1 MDVLFVMI
9 PLGLVLVVF
18 AIWSF
23 VWSVKHDQ
31 FDDLERQG
39 WSILFDDDK
48 PVKTPVC
55 VAEPGVAEHG
65 VAEPVVAKP
74 VVAKPVFAKPV
85 VAKPLAAKA
94 GTHSGDAP

>member
-74 VVAKPVFAKPV
+74 VFAKPV

>member
-48 PVKTPVC
+48 PGKSP
-55 VAEPGVAEHG
+55 AASKKSQPDSKED
-65 VAEPVVAKP
+65 KP
-74 VVAKPVFAKPV
+74 
-85 VAKPLAAKA
+85 
-94 GTHSGDAP
+94 

>member
-55 VAEPGVAEHG
+55 VAEPGVAE
-65 VAEPVVAKP
+65 P

>member
-55 VAEPGVAEHG
+55 VAEPGVAEPG
-65 VAEPVVAKP
+65 
-74 VVAKPVFAKPV
+74 VAKPVFAKP
-85 VAKPLAAKA
+85 LAAKD

>member
-48 PVKTPVC
+48 PVKTPVS
-55 VAEPGVAEHG
+55 
-65 VAEPVVAKP
+65 VAKP
-74 VVAKPVFAKPV
+74 VSAKPVSAKPI
-85 VAKPLAAKA
+85 VAKPLVAKD
-94 GTHSGDAP
+94 GTDSGDTP

>member
-55 VAEPGVAEHG
+55 VAEPGVAEPG
-65 VAEPVVAKP
+65 
-74 VVAKPVFAKPV
+74 VAKPVFAKPV

>member
-9 PLGLVLVVF
+9 ALGLVLVVF

-55 VAEPGVAEHG
+55 VAEPGVAE
-65 VAEPVVAKP
+65 P

>member
-55 VAEPGVAEHG
+55 VAEPGVAEPG
-65 VAEPVVAKP
+65 VAEPVV
-74 VVAKPVFAKPV
+74 AKPV

>member
-9 PLGLVLVVF
+9 PLGLVLVMF

-48 PVKTPVC
+48 PVKTPVS
-55 VAEPGVAEHG
+55 VAKPV

-74 VVAKPVFAKPV
+74 RGAKD
-85 VAKPLAAKA
+85 
-94 GTHSGDAP
+94 GTDSGDTP

>member
-55 VAEPGVAEHG
+55 VAEP
-65 VAEPVVAKP
+65 

>member
-31 FDDLERQG
+31 FEDLERQG
-39 WSILFDDDK
+39 WSILFEDEKPAKTISTASQADPAGEGDK
-48 PVKTPVC
+48 P
-55 VAEPGVAEHG
+55 
-65 VAEPVVAKP
+65 
-74 VVAKPVFAKPV
+74 
-85 VAKPLAAKA
+85 
-94 GTHSGDAP
+94 

>member
-55 VAEPGVAEHG
+55 VAEPGVAE
-65 VAEPVVAKP
+65 P
-74 VVAKPVFAKPV
+74 VVAKPVFAKPVFAKPVVAKPV

>member
-31 FDDLERQG
+31 FEDLERQG
-39 WSILFDDDK
+39 WSILFEDEK
-48 PVKTPVC
+48 P
-55 VAEPGVAEHG
+55 
-65 VAEPVVAKP
+65 AKIISATSKADP
-74 VVAKPVFAKPV
+74 DSEDNKP
-85 VAKPLAAKA
+85 
-94 GTHSGDAP
+94 

>member
-48 PVKTPVC
+48 PVKTPVSAAKAA
-55 VAEPGVAEHG
+55 VANPA
-65 VAEPVVAKP
+65 
-74 VVAKPVFAKPV
+74 
-85 VAKPLAAKA
+85 VAKPLVAKDGA
-94 GTHSGDAP
+94 NSGDTP

>member
-1 MDVLFVMI
+1 MDILFVMI

-48 PVKTPVC
+48 PVITQGS
-55 VAEPGVAEHG
+55 AG
-65 VAEPVVAKP
+65 
-74 VVAKPVFAKPV
+74 
-85 VAKPLAAKA
+85 KPLTDKPH
-94 GTHSGDAP
+94 TDSEPTP

>member
-31 FDDLERQG
+31 FEDLERQG
-39 WSILFDDDK
+39 WSILFEDEKPAKIISATSQADSASEGDK
-48 PVKTPVC
+48 P
-55 VAEPGVAEHG
+55 
-65 VAEPVVAKP
+65 
-74 VVAKPVFAKPV
+74 
-85 VAKPLAAKA
+85 
-94 GTHSGDAP
+94 

>member
-55 VAEPGVAEHG
+55 VAEPGVAEPG
-65 VAEPVVAKP
+65 VAKP
-74 VVAKPVFAKPV
+74 VVAKPV

>member
-48 PVKTPVC
+48 PVKTPVS
-55 VAEPGVAEHG
+55 VAEPAAAKTAVAN
-65 VAEPVVAKP
+65 
-74 VVAKPVFAKPV
+74 PV
-85 VAKPLAAKA
+85 VAKPLVAKD
-94 GTHSGDAP
+94 GTDSGDTP

>member
-23 VWSVKHDQ
+23 VWSVRHDQ

-39 WSILFDDDK
+39 WSILFDDNK
-48 PVKTPVC
+48 PVKTP
-55 VAEPGVAEHG
+55 E
-65 VAEPVVAKP
+65 VVAMP
-74 VVAKPVFAKPV
+74 R
-85 VAKPLAAKA
+85 VAKPLAVQDDIDSE
-94 GTHSGDAP
+94 GRP